1 MTTKISHVQL
11 QYSRTN
17 GRGEQFGPG
26 FSYPL
31 FMARGEGDLMYVL
44 CRSSEYR
51 PEGTRVAVCTTGE
64 EYVTAFARGVAQ
76 QGPHEYNFEDG
87 SLVWPTCIA
96 INSDGNVYVV
106 DHRNHRIQVFK
117 RVLLDG

>member
-1 MTTKISHVQL
+1 MTTSTQISHIQL
-11 QYSRTN
+11 QYSHTI

-26 FSYPL
+26 FTYPIQ
-31 FMARGEGDLMYVL
+31 MARGESDLMYVL

-51 PEGTRVAVCTTGE
+51 PEGTRIAVCTVNE
-64 EYVTAFARGVAQ
+64 EYVNVFARGVSQ

-96 INSDGNVYVV
+96 IDSQQNV
-106 DHRNHRIQVFK
+106 
-117 RVLLDG
+117 